1 MVVGVRVSGGV
12 ETGEEVINGGVEEDG
27 EEEIMEGGE
36 VEVVVTGG
44 EEEDRI
50 SPLLKQAFLVLVWTA
65 SPRIS
70 RTWRP
75 SSRPLHVPT

>member
-44 EEEDRI
+44 EEEDLI
-50 SPLLKQAFLVLVWTA
+50 SPLLKQVF
-65 SPRIS
+65 
-70 RTWRP
+70 
-75 SSRPLHVPT
+75 